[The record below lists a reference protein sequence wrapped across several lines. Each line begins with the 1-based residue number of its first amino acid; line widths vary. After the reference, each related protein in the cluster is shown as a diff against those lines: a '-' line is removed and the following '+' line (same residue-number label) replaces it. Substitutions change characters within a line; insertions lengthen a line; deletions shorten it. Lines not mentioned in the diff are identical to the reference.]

1 MLKILKKKKNIKKL
15 MIKKDFITK
24 NYITMGNED
33 KIETYNAEGEEAKE
47 TRRKRK

>member
-1 MLKILKKKKNIKKL
+1 

-33 KIETYNAEGEEAKE
+33 KIEVYASEDDDAFDASSTLLSAIGRFVEYLD
-47 TRRKRK
+47 